1 VPDRRESLRVLHVED
16 DPVDRELVAETLRS
30 QGLMCDIVAVDTR
43 DAFADALDSGGLDVI
58 LADDRLPTFNGQ
70 AALALAV
77 ERAPDVPFIFVSGT
91 LGEEIAVERLKAGA
105 TDYVVKQRL
114 ARLGSAINRALGEAQ
129 VRREHAR
136 AQEAKLFLE
145 DLIAASPSMIFRI
158 DPREFRITYASPNVD
173 RLLGYNQR
181 EIVGVRNFWRTLLHQ
196 DDLERAAG
204 HLREALESHTVQIP
218 QEYRFR
224 SADGRY
230 RWFFSLMHV
239 EYSDTGGP
247 MRILWYCIDIS
258 DRRTAEQALL
268 ESEERT
274 RAILRTANDA
284 FVGADTGGR
293 IVEWNT
299 RAEAMF
305 GWPREE
311 ALGRILADTIVPESY
326 REQHRRERELDRGRE
341 TLLDLRRDAPP
352 RGDAH
357 AEVALDRRL
366 EVGPVLLVDGHVQVK
381 LAGDAILELRIAD
394 AHRGDVQWAPRDQVE
409 DHEHGHRDHEEEPD
423 GPEDASDQIRN
434 QLRPPRPAIS

>member
-1 VPDRRESLRVLHVED
+1 MIADLRQIVLAEDNANDVELTLNALRENHIVNEIVVVRD
-16 DPVDRELVAETLRS
+16 GAE
-30 QGLMCDIVAVDTR
+30 
-43 DAFADALDSGGLDVI
+43 ALDYLHKRNRFAG
-58 LADDRLPTFNGQ
+58 R
-70 AALALAV
+70 
-77 ERAPDVPFIFVSGT
+77 
-91 LGEEIAVERLKAGA
+91 AGA
-105 TDYVVKQRL
+105 NPALVLLDLKMPKVDGIEVLRQIKADSSLKSIPVVMLTSSREEQDLVRSYELGVNAYVVKPVAFHEFIDAVKL
-114 ARLGSAINRALGEAQ
+114 LGGFWAAINRALGEAQ

-274 RAILRTANDA
+274 RAIPRTANDA

-311 ALGRILADTIVPESY
+311 ALGRIRADTIVPESY
-326 REQHRRERELDRGRE
+326 REQHRQGFARFVETGEAQMLHQRLELSA
-341 TLLDLRRDAPP
+341 LRRDGSEFPVELTIWP
-352 RGDAH
+352 TGDGGQLTFNAF
-357 AEVALDRRL
+357 
-366 EVGPVLLVDGHVQVK
+366 
-381 LAGDAILELRIAD
+381 I
-394 AHRGDVQWAPRDQVE
+394 RDITE
-409 DHEHGHRDHEEEPD
+409 R
-423 GPEDASDQIRN
+423 
-434 QLRPPRPAIS
+434 